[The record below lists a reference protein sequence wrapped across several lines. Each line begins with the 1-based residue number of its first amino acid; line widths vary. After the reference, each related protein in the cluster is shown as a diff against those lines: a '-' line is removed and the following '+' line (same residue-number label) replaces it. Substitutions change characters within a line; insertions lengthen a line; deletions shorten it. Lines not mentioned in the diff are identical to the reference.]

1 MGDGLQGGQ
10 EVSEGPECR
19 PPATGELAFRALLG
33 WGACWTGFLKE
44 KTMTGLVHP
53 NLVRILSVL
62 TEDDGIILELCSGG
76 STA

>member
-1 MGDGLQGGQ
+1 
-10 EVSEGPECR
+10 
-19 PPATGELAFRALLG
+19 
-33 WGACWTGFLKE
+33 
-44 KTMTGLVHP
+44 MTGLVHP